1 MRCLKLILAVL
12 VLPMIS
18 SAQKSLLQQLSPDY
32 LQMQF
37 AGNIGLVSLGVG
49 YNLFKD
55 HLHISFLDGYTP
67 AGIAGIGVNTIAM
80 KASYDLVTLP
90 IANKRAV
97 AYSGLGCNFETTGR
111 GFYTSLPDRYAD
123 GYYKWSAVHATFFLG
138 AKLQVLMKKRTN
150 QRLEFYAETGTVD
163 SYLYY
168 YATNPGLR
176 ITDMFS
182 AAIGFSY
189 QPGKRQQV
197 K

>member
-1 MRCLKLILAVL
+1 MLSIIC
-12 VLPMIS
+12 
-18 SAQKSLLQQLSPDY
+18 SAQKTLLQQLSPHY
-32 LQMQF
+32 VQAQF
-37 AGNIGLVSLGVG
+37 AGNIGLLSLGAG

-55 HLHISFLDGYTP
+55 HVHVSILDGYTP
-67 AGIAGIGVNTIAM
+67 AGLAGTGVNTIAI
-80 KASYDLVTLP
+80 KASYDLITIP
-90 IANKRAV
+90 IENKRAV
-97 AYSGLGCNFETTGR
+97 AYSGLGCNFETTGK